1 MCIRDRS
8 ITGLTKFC
16 LVAKEDATFAT
27 PLMARFPVIVA
38 LPVIVCAPEDEIAYL
53 VALPVLSVMSK
64 LPLLVDLISY
74 LFPFVAVLS
83 NSILTL
89 FNPLITLIAVSSFA
103 TF

>member
-1 MCIRDRS
+1 M
-8 ITGLTKFC
+8 
-16 LVAKEDATFAT
+16 AKEDATFAT

-53 VALPVLSVMSK
+53 VALPVLSSMSK

-74 LFPFVAVLS
+74 LLPLVAVFS
-83 NSILTL
+83 NSILIL
-89 FNPLITLIAVSSFA
+89 FNQLKTLTSVSSFA